1 MIRFYSD
8 FLLYIFWRRII
19 ISTFKEKNSLKKI
32 DLRSDTVTLPTD
44 EMREAMNNADVGDD
58 VYQEDPTVN
67 QLEELAAKKMGKE
80 AALFIPSGTM
90 GNLIAV
96 LTHCQRGEEIIL
108 EADSHIYYYEV
119 GGMSAVAGVIP
130 RLIIGNK
137 GILDPQDI
145 KKALRDENLHY
156 PKTTLICLENTHNR
170 AGGTI
175 ISPKMVEKI
184 CQLAHQRNIQVHLDG
199 ARIFNAAVALNIE
212 PVLLTKS
219 VDSVM
224 FCLSKGLSAPVGSI
238 LAGSKEFI
246 QRARKNRKMLGGGM
260 RQAGILAAA
269 GIIAI
274 ENMVERLEDD
284 HKNAQIL
291 GEGLTD
297 IGGIKVDLETIQ
309 TNMVCFDLR
318 ESGMDTYQFLPKL
331 AEYNILGSPRP
342 PSKVRLVTHYG
353 ISEDDIYTTIKAI
366 KEIVKN

>member
-1 MIRFYSD
+1 
-8 FLLYIFWRRII
+8 
-19 ISTFKEKNSLKKI
+19 
-32 DLRSDTVTLPTD
+32 
-44 EMREAMNNADVGDD
+44 MNNADVGDD

-67 QLEELAAKKMGKE
+67 QLEELAAKKIGKQ

-119 GGMSAVAGVIP
+119 GGISAVAGVIP

-184 CQLAHQRNIQVHLDG
+184 CQ
-199 ARIFNAAVALNIE
+199 
-212 PVLLTKS
+212 
-219 VDSVM
+219 
-224 FCLSKGLSAPVGSI
+224 
-238 LAGSKEFI
+238 
-246 QRARKNRKMLGGGM
+246 
-260 RQAGILAAA
+260 
-269 GIIAI
+269 
-274 ENMVERLEDD
+274 
-284 HKNAQIL
+284 
-291 GEGLTD
+291 
-297 IGGIKVDLETIQ
+297 
-309 TNMVCFDLR
+309 
-318 ESGMDTYQFLPKL
+318 MDTYQFLPKL

>member
-1 MIRFYSD
+1 MSS
-8 FLLYIFWRRII
+8 LNKIFNR
-19 ISTFKEKNSLKKI
+19 KKI

-44 EMREAMNNADVGDD
+44 EMREAMNNAEVGDD
-58 VYQEDPTVN
+58 VYQEDPTIN
-67 QLEELAAKKMGKE
+67 RLEELAAKKLGKE
-80 AALFIPSGTM
+80 AALFVPSGTM

-96 LTHCQRGEEIIL
+96 LTHCQRGDEVIL
-108 EADSHIYYYEV
+108 EMDSHIYYYEV

-130 RLIIGNK
+130 RLIAGDK

-145 KKALRDENLHY
+145 KRALREENLHY
-156 PKTTLICLENTHNR
+156 PKTTLICVENTHNR

-175 ISPKMVEKI
+175 IPPEIIEEI
-184 CQLAHQRNIQVHLDG
+184 CQLGHERNIQVHLDG

-212 PVLLTKS
+212 PALLTKN

-269 GIIAI
+269 GIIAL
-274 ENMVERLEDD
+274 EKMVDRLKED
-284 HKNAQIL
+284 HKNARIL
-291 GEGLTD
+291 GEGLAD

-309 TNMVCFDLR
+309 TNMACFDLQ
-318 ESGMDTYQFLPKL
+318 ESSMDTFQFLPKL

-342 PSKVRLVTHYG
+342 PTKVRLVTHYG
-353 ISEDDIYTTIKAI
+353 IIEDDIYATIRAI
-366 KEIVKN
+366 KEIV

>member
-1 MIRFYSD
+1 MSS
-8 FLLYIFWRRII
+8 LNK
-19 ISTFKEKNSLKKI
+19 ISNRKKI

-44 EMREAMNNADVGDD
+44 EMREAMKNAEVGDD
-58 VYQEDPTVN
+58 VYKEDPTIN
-67 QLEELAAKKMGKE
+67 RLEDLAAKKLKKE
-80 AALFIPSGTM
+80 AALFVSSGTM
-90 GNLIAV
+90 GNLIAI
-96 LTHCQRGEEIIL
+96 LTHCQRGDEVIL
-108 EADSHIYYYEV
+108 EMDSHIYYYEV

-130 RLIIGNK
+130 RLIVGDK
-137 GILDPQDI
+137 GILNPQDI
-145 KKALRDENLHY
+145 EKAFREENIQY

-175 ISPKMVEKI
+175 IPLEVTEEI

-199 ARIFNAAVALNIE
+199 ARIFNAAIALNIK
-212 PVLLTKS
+212 PALLAKN

-269 GIIAI
+269 GIIAL
-274 ENMVERLEDD
+274 ENMVERLEED
-284 HKNAQIL
+284 HKNARIL
-291 GEGLTD
+291 GEGLAD
-297 IGGIKVDLETIQ
+297 ISGIKIDLETIQ
-309 TNMVCFDLR
+309 TNMVYFDLN

-342 PSKVRLVTHYG
+342 PTKVRLVTHYG
-353 ISEDDIYTTIKAI
+353 INKDDIYTTIEVI
-366 KEIVKN
+366 REILSEKS

>member
-1 MIRFYSD
+1 MK
-8 FLLYIFWRRII
+8 II
-19 ISTFKEKNSLKKI
+19 INYKLKNI
-32 DLRSDTVTLPTD
+32 DLRSDTVTLPTE
-44 EMREAMNNADVGDD
+44 EMRHAMNNAKVGDD

-67 QLEELAAKKMGKE
+67 QLEELAVKTMGKE
-80 AALFIPSGTM
+80 AALFVPSGTM

-96 LTHCQRGEEIIL
+96 LTHCQRGDEIIL
-108 EADSHIYYYEV
+108 EMDSHIYYYEV

-130 RLIIGNK
+130 RLIIGDK
-137 GILDPQDI
+137 GILAPQDI
-145 KKALRDENLHY
+145 KSALREENLHY

-175 ISPKMVEKI
+175 LPPKVTEEI

-199 ARIFNAAVALNIE
+199 ARIFNAAIALNIK
-212 PVLLTKS
+212 PALLTKD

-246 QRARKNRKMLGGGM
+246 KRARKNRKMLGGGM

-269 GIIAI
+269 GIVAI
-274 ENMVERLEDD
+274 ENMVERLEED
-284 HKNAQIL
+284 HKNARIL
-291 GEGLTD
+291 GEGLAN
-297 IGGIKVDLETIQ
+297 IGGIKVDLETVQ
-309 TNMVCFDLR
+309 TNMVCFDIN

-342 PSKVRLVTHYG
+342 PTKIRLVTHYG
-353 ISEDDIYTTIKAI
+353 INEEDIYATIKAI
-366 KEIVKN
+366 KEIVRN

>member
-1 MIRFYSD
+1 MSS
-8 FLLYIFWRRII
+8 LNKIFNR
-19 ISTFKEKNSLKKI
+19 KKI

-44 EMREAMNNADVGDD
+44 EMREAMNNAEVGDD
-58 VYQEDPTVN
+58 VYQEDPTIN
-67 QLEELAAKKMGKE
+67 RLEELAAKKLGKE
-80 AALFIPSGTM
+80 AALFVPSGTM

-96 LTHCQRGEEIIL
+96 LTHCQRGDEVIL
-108 EADSHIYYYEV
+108 EMDSHIYYYEV

-130 RLIIGNK
+130 RLIAGDK

-145 KKALRDENLHY
+145 KRALREENLHY
-156 PKTTLICLENTHNR
+156 PKTTLICVENTHNR

-175 ISPKMVEKI
+175 IPPEIIEEI
-184 CQLAHQRNIQVHLDG
+184 CQLGHERNIQVHLDG

-212 PVLLTKS
+212 PALLTKN

-274 ENMVERLEDD
+274 ENMVERLGED
-284 HKNAQIL
+284 HKNARIL
-291 GEGLTD
+291 GEGLAD
-297 IGGIKVDLETIQ
+297 IGGIKVDLKTIQ
-309 TNMVCFDLR
+309 TNMVYFDLNK
-318 ESGMDTYQFLPKL
+318 SGMDTYQFLPKL
-331 AEYNILGSPRP
+331 AEYNILGSPQP
-342 PSKVRLVTHYG
+342 PTKVRLVTHYG
-353 ISEDDIYTTIKAI
+353 INEDDIYATIKAI
-366 KEIVKN
+366 KEIVR

>member
-1 MIRFYSD
+1 MGS
-8 FLLYIFWRRII
+8 LNN
-19 ISTFKEKNSLKKI
+19 ISNRKKI

-44 EMREAMNNADVGDD
+44 EMREAMSNTEVGDD
-58 VYQEDPTVN
+58 VYQEDTTVN
-67 QLEELAAKKMGKE
+67 RLEELAAKKIGKE
-80 AALFIPSGTM
+80 AALIVPSGTM

-96 LTHCQRGEEIIL
+96 LTHCQRGDEVIL
-108 EADSHIYYYEV
+108 EMDSHIYYYEV

-130 RLIIGNK
+130 RLIIGDK
-137 GILDPQDI
+137 GILNPEDI

-175 ISPKMVEKI
+175 ASPEIIEEI

-199 ARIFNAAVALNIE
+199 ARIFNAAVALNLD
-212 PVLLTKS
+212 PVTLTKN

-238 LAGSKEFI
+238 LTGSKEFI

-269 GIIAI
+269 GIIAL
-274 ENMVERLEDD
+274 ENMVERLEED
-284 HKNAQIL
+284 HKNARIL
-291 GEGLTD
+291 GEGLAG
-297 IGGIKVDLETIQ
+297 ISGIKIDLETIQ
-309 TNMVCFDLR
+309 TNMVYFDLNK
-318 ESGMDTYQFLPKL
+318 SGMDTYQFLPKL

-342 PSKVRLVTHYG
+342 PTKVRLVTHYG
-353 ISEDDIYTTIKAI
+353 ISEDDIYATIKAI
-366 KEIVKN
+366 KEIVS